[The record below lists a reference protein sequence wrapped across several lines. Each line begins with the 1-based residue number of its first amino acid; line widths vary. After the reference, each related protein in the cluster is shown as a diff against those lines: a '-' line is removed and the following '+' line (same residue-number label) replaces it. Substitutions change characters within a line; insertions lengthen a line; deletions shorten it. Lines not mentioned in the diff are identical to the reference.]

1 MPELPEVEIV
11 RRDLEK
17 EVVGKKIRAAEVRST
32 RNAMRIIRRHARR
45 KEFEEP
51 LSGARFTG
59 VSRRGK
65 YLMLRLT
72 GGRVLV
78 AHLGMSGQFLLVKT
92 TADIEN
98 HTHVVLHLTGGMDL
112 RYVDPRA
119 FGMLFVVTE
128 EELGDVKELYKL
140 GLDPLEQP
148 LTWQYFSETLAQR
161 RTKMKSLLMDQRF
174 ICGIGNIYSDEI
186 LFVSGIR
193 YDRPSD
199 TLSDQ
204 EVRRLYRAIQ
214 EVLQEAIRER
224 GTSSD
229 DEQYRDLHGM
239 VGGYQKLLRV
249 YQREGG
255 TCRRCRTPIERARW
269 GNRSTFFCPQCQV

>member
-1 MPELPEVEIV
+1 MPELPEVEII

-17 EVVGKKIRAAEVRST
+17 EVVGKKIRAAEVRAT
-32 RNAMRIIRRHARR
+32 RNAMRIIRRHGRR
-45 KEFEEP
+45 REFEEP
-51 LSGARFTG
+51 LVGARITE
-59 VSRRGK
+59 VARRGK
-65 YLMLRLT
+65 YLMLGLT
-72 GGRVLV
+72 GDRVLI
-78 AHLGMSGQFLLVKT
+78 AHLGMSGQLLLVKA
-92 TADIEN
+92 TADFEN
-98 HTHVVLHLTGGMDL
+98 HTHVVLRLTGGVDL
-112 RYVDPRA
+112 RYIDPRA
-119 FGMLFVVTE
+119 FGVLFVVTQ
-128 EELGDVKELYKL
+128 EELDGIKEFHRL

-148 LTWQYFSETLAQR
+148 LTWRYFSETLAQR

-193 YDRPSD
+193 HDRPSD

-224 GTSSD
+224 GTSAD
-229 DEQYRDLHGM
+229 DEQYRDLFGV

-249 YQREGG
+249 YQREGVA
-255 TCRRCRTPIERARW
+255 CRRCRTAIERTRW

>member
-1 MPELPEVEIV
+1 MPELPEVEII

-17 EVVGKKIRAAEVRST
+17 EVVGKKIRVAEVRAT
-32 RNAMRIIRRHARR
+32 RNAMRIIRRHQRR
-45 KEFEEP
+45 KEFEDP
-51 LSGARFTG
+51 LTGARITG
-59 VSRRGK
+59 ISRRGK
-65 YLMLRLT
+65 YLMFGLT
-72 GGRVLV
+72 GGNVLV
-78 AHLGMSGQFLLVKT
+78 THLGMSGQFLLVKA
-92 TADIEN
+92 TAPVEN
-98 HTHVVLHLTGGMDL
+98 HTHVVLRLTGGVEL

-119 FGMLFVVTE
+119 FGVLFVVPE
-128 EELGDVKELYKL
+128 EELAGIKELQKL

-161 RTKMKSLLMDQRF
+161 RSKMKSLLMDQWF

-193 YDRPSD
+193 HDRPSD

-224 GTSSD
+224 GTSAD
-229 DEQYRDLHGM
+229 DEQYRDLFGM

-249 YQREGG
+249 YQRAGG
-255 TCRRCRTPIERARW
+255 ACRRCRTPIERARW

>member
-1 MPELPEVEIV
+1 MPELPEVEII

-17 EVVGKKIRAAEVRST
+17 EVVGRRIRVAEVRST
-32 RNAMRIIRRHARR
+32 RNAMRIIRRHGRR
-45 KEFEEP
+45 KEFEER
-51 LSGARFTG
+51 LTGARIEG
-59 VSRRGK
+59 VARRGK
-65 YLMLRLT
+65 YLMLPLT
-72 GGRVLV
+72 GGNVLV
-78 AHLGMSGQFLLVKT
+78 AHLGMSGQLLLVKAS
-92 TADIEN
+92 ADIEN
-98 HTHVVLHLTGGMDL
+98 HTHVVLRLTGGIEL

-119 FGMLFVVTE
+119 FGSLFAVGKA
-128 EELGDVKELYKL
+128 ELEGVKELHKL
-140 GLDPLEQP
+140 GMDPLEQP
-148 LTWQYFSETLAQR
+148 LTWRYFSETLAER
-161 RTKMKSLLMDQRF
+161 KAKMKSLLMDQRF

-193 YDRPSD
+193 HDRPSD

-224 GTSSD
+224 GTSAD
-229 DEQYRDLHGM
+229 DEQYRDLFGV

-249 YQREGG
+249 YQREGAA
-255 TCRRCRTPIERARW
+255 CPRCRTAIERTRW

>member
-11 RRDLEK
+11 RRDLER

-32 RNAMRIIRRHARR
+32 RNAMRIVRRHARR

-51 LSGARFTG
+51 LSGARFTE
-59 VSRRGK
+59 VARRGK

-78 AHLGMSGQFLLVKT
+78 AHLGMSGRFLLVKT

-98 HTHVVLHLTGGMDL
+98 HTHVVLHLTGGLDL

-128 EELGDVKELYKL
+128 EELADVKELHRL

-148 LTWQYFSETLAQR
+148 LTWRYFSETLAQR

-193 YDRPSD
+193 RDRPSD

-224 GTSSD
+224 GTSAD
-229 DEQYRDLHGM
+229 DEQYRDLFGM

-255 TCRRCRTPIERARW
+255 ACRRCRTAIERARW

>member
-1 MPELPEVEIV
+1 MPELPEVEII

-17 EVVGKKIRAAEVRST
+17 EVIGKKIRTAQVRST
-32 RNAMRIIRRHARR
+32 RNAMRVIRRHGRR
-45 KEFEEP
+45 KEFEE
-51 LSGARFTG
+51 LLVGARIEG
-59 VSRRGK
+59 VGRRGK
-65 YLMLRLT
+65 YLMIDLT
-72 GGRVLV
+72 GGHVLV
-78 AHLGMSGQFLLVKT
+78 AHLGMSGQLLLVKAS
-92 TADIEN
+92 ADIEN
-98 HTHVVLHLTGGMDL
+98 HTHVILGLTGSVEL
-112 RYVDPRA
+112 RYIDPRA
-119 FGMLFVVTE
+119 FGTLFVVPRD
-128 EELGDVKELYKL
+128 ELGGIKELHKL

-148 LTWQYFSETLAQR
+148 LTWRYFSETLAQR
-161 RTKMKSLLMDQRF
+161 KAKMKSLLMDQGF

-224 GTSSD
+224 GTSAD
-229 DEQYRDLHGM
+229 DEQYRDLFGV

-255 TCRRCRTPIERARW
+255 SCRRCRTAIERTRW